1 MATRLGSDEINPGT
15 EEEVANK
22 DRLPDDQE
30 YYRLPSNIFEAKQ
43 MNDDL
48 MQGKINHERAINM
61 VKNSLTAQRSCNEA
75 IIFTYGLTGAGK
87 TSTLNHIFGMDEI
100 IIKKHRQADTTLISE
115 YIATMKS
122 DKWKVKDLEIGFI
135 DVPGWND
142 TRKGGQDA
150 INMANIDYFIK
161 SHPYLGCKNFKIY
174 PSIILV
180 AIDTTNKRSGGSDN
194 GSLYAMIHNLSKL
207 RIVDKKRPNVL
218 FVLTNVHSIARGEY
232 KDTIKEIETW
242 LNTLSNEILGIK
254 PEIVHIENKWK
265 AHELDKKGED
275 WTVLRDGTPQPINVL
290 EAMMTMTRRCKD
302 EVGQEAIRIFVKSRG
317 TNHPKCRRKSDPTA
331 LSVDSVRK
339 WKNELA
345 SQFIA
350 LSSNEVN
357 NALFDYANTQID
369 TYGDSDIL
377 NRLILEMEKRKITK
391 LKQLQSKTL
400 NQIKELLTPYEID
413 EIESK
418 ALMKVCGVIPFD
430 IPQIIETIGH
440 GINTEQEIITKS
452 NLIQLIADE
461 SHVMANLKV
470 PKCMEAV
477 VPIETMCVL
486 LKENNNEA
494 HTGCVKYQ
502 FQISQSVRCIRLL
515 FNQQQLIPLLSP
527 AFKEAVTALPDSSV
541 VEESQQVREE
551 YQHFFNTYGHF
562 VIVACECGGVVQGDV
577 QLMEKDSNDQQ
588 LELIKSF
595 LYNLIDRLETDEE
608 DLPLGFEGQDHGLGD
623 IQDRIRI
630 SQLSWSGGKQMRG
643 ELNLDNLT
651 HRDWI
656 QWVDSLMEDPIPL
669 DTQQLSNGKA
679 APVFQF
685 VNLLDKSKS
694 AQVRLAHETLD
705 ASPFNI
711 FPKNTRGLDWEN
723 ASNNLLPE
731 NAFKDPFVDY
741 DFIESIEKFSTVNI
755 SKTLDKLQIGR
766 GFPGTSKVIKFEEN
780 QENSLIK
787 IEDLQTGDRL
797 LHRTNKCKK
806 KFIQVEKIE
815 KQTGSFRYRY
825 IVHTLG
831 ESKIGMHKMIMKCSA
846 NNLTQSLVKVES
858 LIPGDTIFCSHQ
870 NKIMK
875 SNVEATGESIS
886 PNKYS
891 IEVKGTSLLLVDNV
905 YLGEEEDTCF
915 PGNASVTLKG
925 GEKVRMDEVKI
936 GDYVLSIHPSTGK
949 PVYSKVYLWAHRDPH
964 VTATFLHI
972 THPHGH
978 LHISANH
985 LILSGE
991 QRRPVPAGH
1000 LAVGDTIHSLL
1011 SPAATAT
1018 ATAISVPVLH
1028 IHTCTQVGYYAPF
1041 TNNGLI
1047 VVDGIAS
1054 SVYSQPSTRSHAH
1067 VCASVTGGLVEQF
1080 GLHRVGEC
1088 VMTPVRVGCK
1098 LGVGSLIL
1106 TKQMDTTTHIH
1117 KYCQWLMKIY

>member
-1 MATRLGSDEINPGT
+1 MNPVT

-22 DRLPDDQE
+22 DIFPDNQK
-30 YYRLPSNIFEAKQ
+30 YYKLPSNVFEAKQ
-43 MNDDL
+43 MNDNL
-48 MQGKINHERAINM
+48 MQGIINHERAMNM
-61 VKNSLTAQRSCNEA
+61 VGNSLKAQRPCNEA

-87 TSTLNHIFGMDEI
+87 TSTLNHIFGIDEI
-100 IIKKHRQADTTLISE
+100 IIKKHRQADTTLVSE

-122 DKWKVKDLEIGFI
+122 DEWKVTNLEIGFI

-142 TRKGGQDA
+142 TRKGDQDA
-150 INMANIDYFIK
+150 FNMANIDYFIK
-161 SHPYLGCKNFKIY
+161 SHPYLGCKHFKMY

-207 RIVDKKRPNVL
+207 RIVDRKRPNVL
-218 FVLTNVHSIARGEY
+218 FVLTNVHSIAKGEY
-232 KDTIKEIETW
+232 KDTIKGIEKC

-254 PEIVHIENKWK
+254 PEIVHIENKWE

-290 EAMMTMTRRCKD
+290 KTMMAMTKRCKD
-302 EVGQEAIRIFVKSRG
+302 EVGQEAIRIFVMSRG
-317 TNHPKCRRKSDPTA
+317 TNHPKCRRKSNPTA
-331 LSVDSVRK
+331 LSIGYVRK

-345 SQFIA
+345 SQFIE

-369 TYGDSDIL
+369 TYGDPDIL
-377 NRLILEMEKRKITK
+377 NRLILEMEKRKISE

-400 NQIKELLTPYEID
+400 NQLKALLTPYEID
-413 EIESK
+413 EIDEIESK
-418 ALMKVCGVIPFD
+418 ALIKVCGVIPFN

-440 GINTEQEIITKS
+440 GVNTEQGIITKS
-452 NLIQLIADE
+452 NLIQALLVDE

-477 VPIETMCVL
+477 IPIETTRVL

-494 HTGCVKYQ
+494 QAGCVKYQ

-515 FNQQQLIPLLSP
+515 SNQQQLIPHLSP
-527 AFKEAVTALPDSSV
+527 AFKEAVAALPDSSV
-541 VEESQQVREE
+541 VEESQQMREE

-562 VIVACECGGVVQGDV
+562 VIVACECGGVVQGEV
-577 QLMEKDSNDQQ
+577 QLMENHTNDQQ
-588 LELIKSF
+588 LDLIKSF
-595 LYNLIDRLETDEE
+595 LYNLIDRLEMNEE
-608 DLPLGFEGQDHGLGD
+608 DLQLGCEGQDHGLGD
-623 IQDRIRI
+623 IQASILN
-630 SQLSWSGGKQMRG
+630 SQLSWIGGKQMIRK
-643 ELNLDNLT
+643 LKFKNLT

-656 QWVDSLMEDPIPL
+656 QWVDSLIEDPIPL
-669 DTQQLSNGKA
+669 DTEQLSNGKA
-679 APVFQF
+679 TPVFQF
-685 VNLLDKSKS
+685 VDLLDQSKS
-694 AQVRLAHETLD
+694 IQVRLAHETLD
-705 ASPFNI
+705 ISPFKI
-711 FPKNTRGLDWEN
+711 FPENTRGLDWEN
-723 ASNNLLPE
+723 AVDNLLPE
-731 NAFKDPFVDY
+731 DAFKDTIQEYEIIDT
-741 DFIESIEKFSTVNI
+741 IERFSELNT
-755 SKTLDKLQIGR
+755 SQTLKRLKNGR
-766 GFPGTSKVIKFEEN
+766 GFLGTSTV
-780 QENSLIK
+780 
-787 IEDLQTGDRL
+787 
-797 LHRTNKCKK
+797 
-806 KFIQVEKIE
+806 
-815 KQTGSFRYRY
+815 
-825 IVHTLG
+825 
-831 ESKIGMHKMIMKCSA
+831 
-846 NNLTQSLVKVES
+846 VKVEANERCKTEIQNLIKGDEILYKKSWCNYGTIKVENISAKKGSFQYRRIEHQFGEIILSTGKNILKGNDNNSS
-858 LIPGDTIFCSHQ
+858 LVVPVGSIIAGDTVFCLID
-870 NKIMK
+870 NK
-875 SNVEATGESIS
+875 VERSRVKAIGSYQSTSR
-886 PNKYS
+886 YS
-891 IEVKGTSLLLVDNV
+891 IKVRGTPYLVIDQLFVENA
-905 YLGEEEDTCF
+905 DAACF
-915 PGNASVTLKG
+915 PRNASVTLKG

-978 LHISANH
+978 LHISASH
-985 LILSGE
+985 LILSRE

-1000 LAVGDTIHSLL
+1000 LSVGDTIHSLL
-1011 SPAATAT
+1011 SPAAT

-1080 GLHRVGEC
+1080 GMHRVGQC

-1098 LGVGSLIL
+1098 LCVGSLIL

-1117 KYCQWLMKIY
+1117 KYCQWLMKIYERFI